1 MKNTINFFGKRVK
14 ANNDLLNS
22 LVTSSLSFKNNT
34 DLHQLIQHYLDAV
47 NTVESRKLKEFLEEQ
62 TGSGKRMRRASTTDW
77 DASHSLYNLVA
88 SQSARRSD
96 VRNYRR
102 HRAYLWGK
110 KIGTSKINI
119 QLAAGIF
126 AGGTI
131 YKGKVFG
138 RAIARGTAFGKS
150 KTFAEAVAEARNSNN
165 RIYLRLYAKIG
176 SKVLIN
182 YRKTLSTCHSYTKKL
197 HSSRFTIL
205 KFKYSI
211 FIYVAKI
218 SFSVRLDAY
227 LDVTI
232 SGRLCLGTRYC
243 RGTPNGRIALTP
255 SVRAVP
261 SGSASL
267 SVLVNMYMY
276 MFYNHCAL

>member
-1 MKNTINFFGKRVK
+1 M
-14 ANNDLLNS
+14 
-22 LVTSSLSFKNNT
+22 
-34 DLHQLIQHYLDAV
+34 
-47 NTVESRKLKEFLEEQ
+47 
-62 TGSGKRMRRASTTDW
+62 
-77 DASHSLYNLVA
+77 
-88 SQSARRSD
+88 
-96 VRNYRR
+96 
-102 HRAYLWGK
+102 
-110 KIGTSKINI
+110 
-119 QLAAGIF
+119 
-126 AGGTI
+126 
-131 YKGKVFG
+131 
-138 RAIARGTAFGKS
+138 
-150 KTFAEAVAEARNSNN
+150 
-165 RIYLRLYAKIG
+165 
-176 SKVLIN
+176 
-182 YRKTLSTCHSYTKKL
+182 

-267 SVLVNMYMY
+267 SVLVNNMYLACTQYCMWFRY
-276 MFYNHCAL
+276 LLSHIHIVIVLYSDLLVMCNSLLDTVCDQNRNHNFWDIQLPTRASCNSSSMRSAIQVPGLWRAPPRFPC